1 MRLIFFT
8 LFTLVIT
15 CGFVSAE
22 DREVKMELPDPIT
35 SLPKLPSI
43 RVTVYAPGGWD
54 DMTFQDKPV
63 ITKWRDRLFV
73 AWTAAKRNEKSRP
86 THGFVAGSGNKGI
99 SWSDAS
105 EPAQKGDRAYIRY
118 MKNKYDIPSAA
129 DLMVCSS
136 PVGFHEI
143 AGSMYLFQK
152 SWVQYEKENG
162 NVQVHSRGRLFKTS
176 DGKRWKEIDHE
187 ILDKSVDEDIRRH
200 WMAHRFIELDNGKLL
215 AATINNDMRAPVT
228 DDPKGLEG
236 WSYGEIPMEQRIVD
250 PFGWQGPDGTVH
262 FAAGRLSRLWHC
274 YSRDGGKNWTS
285 LLRQSEF
292 TDNNGGLIFG
302 ELPDGSIFYVGTPL
316 EYSQRCPM
324 IFARS
329 TDGWN
334 FEQLHQVRWEAFYR
348 KYPWAYKGYRVGYE
362 YPDAI
367 YCFNRLYV
375 VYAICRDEIE
385 LSIVD
390 IGDILN

>member
-1 MRLIFFT
+1 MRLTSFALFIFA
-8 LFTLVIT
+8 IT
-15 CGFVSAE
+15 CGFASAD
-22 DREVKMELPDPIT
+22 DRKVIMKLPDPIT
-35 SLPKLPSI
+35 SLPRLPSI
-43 RVTVYAPGGWD
+43 RVNVYAPGGWD

-63 ITKWRDRLFV
+63 IAEWRNRLFV
-73 AWTAAKRNEKSRP
+73 AWTAAKRSENSRP
-86 THGFVAGSGNKGI
+86 THGLAAGSSDKGI
-99 SWSDAS
+99 SWSDAY
-105 EPAQKGDRAYIRY
+105 EPAKKGNKAYIRY
-118 MKNKYDIPSAA
+118 MKNKYNIPSAP
-129 DLMVCSS
+129 DLMVCVK

-143 AGSMYLFQK
+143 AGSLYLFQK
-152 SWVQYEKENG
+152 AWVQYEKENG
-162 NVQVHSRGRLFKTS
+162 NVQVHSRGRLFRAS
-176 DGKRWKEIDHE
+176 YGNRWEEIAPE
-187 ILDKSVDEDIRRH
+187 KLDKMVDDDIRRH
-200 WMAHRFIELDNGKLL
+200 WMAHRFINLDNGKLL
-215 AATINNDMRAPVT
+215 AATINKDKRAPVT
-228 DDPKGLEG
+228 DDPKGLKG
-236 WSYGEIPMEQRIVD
+236 WAHGEIPMKQRIVD
-250 PFGWQGPDGTVH
+250 PFAWQGPDGIVH

-274 YSRDGGKNWTS
+274 YSSDGGKNWTA

-362 YPDAI
+362 NPDAI
-367 YCFNRLYV
+367 YCFDRLYV
-375 VYAICRDEIE
+375 VYALCRDEIE

-390 IGDILN
+390 IRDILE